1 MTGESQPEYLS
12 DMQHLTGSP
21 IGTPVPVDGNVAF
34 VPNPLPESLDLGP
47 ETISLLDGASRAVGI
62 LEGASETIP
71 NPHTLYRPLFRREAV
86 LSSRIEGTRSSLTD
100 VLSAEAGPAPPPG
113 SDVRE
118 VINYVGALEYG
129 IQRLSEIPISYRLVN
144 ELHGVLMQGV
154 RGHDN
159 RPGEFRDT
167 QVYIAPEGAPIG
179 EARFVPPP
187 PVHLRDLFQ
196 RLEEFMNRRDGHMPL
211 LVRCALMH
219 YQFETIHPFRDGNGR
234 IGRLLIPLFLQAREL
249 LPQPLLHLSA
259 YFERDRQRY
268 YDELLAVSKSG
279 DYERW
284 ARYFLTGVEQEARD
298 TVARIRRLREIQEG
312 WRDMLRARGESAN
325 GLRLLDEISARLYMS
340 APAAAQFLGITDA
353 GARRVLDRL
362 VNAGIVRKTSGLRPN
377 LYGAQRLIDELERPS
392 ALTDD

>member
-1 MTGESQPEYLS
+1 MEELRN
-12 DMQHLTGSP
+12 SP
-21 IGTPVPVDGNVAF
+21 VGAFAPIEGGNMAF
-34 VPNPLPESLDLGP
+34 VPNPLPESLPLDE
-47 ETISLLDGASRAVGI
+47 ETVALLDAASRAVG
-62 LEGASETIP
+62 LLAGVGETIP
-71 NPHTLYRPLFRREAV
+71 NTHLLIRPLTRREAV
-86 LSSRIEGTRSSLTD
+86 LSSRIEGTMASLSD
-100 VLSAEAGPAPPPG
+100 VVSAEAGPPNRHQG
-113 SDVRE
+113 DVSE
-118 VINYVGALEYG
+118 VLNYVNAVDHGLQLLE
-129 IQRLSEIPISYRLVN
+129 RLPISYRLVL
-144 ELHGVLMQGV
+144 ELHDILMRDV
-154 RGHDN
+154 RGQET

-167 QVYIAPEGAPIG
+167 QVYIGPPGSPISA
-179 EARFVPPP
+179 ARFVPPP
-187 PVHLRDLFQ
+187 PQNVRDLFQ

-284 ARYFLTGVEQEARD
+284 ARYFLSGVEQEARD